1 MTSTLGLALNIQ
13 AGCNT
18 CPALPLQVKGNVWAV
33 VFGFVSI
40 LFITPC
46 LGFAL
51 RYIPLQPREF
61 TIGESDK
68 GLGAAQVMPQGPHC
82 RGMVLQL
89 CHAPLCAAAFS

>member
-68 GLGAAQVMPQGPHC
+68 GLGGCSGPAAGAALW
-82 RGMVLQL
+82 GSGL
-89 CHAPLCAAAFS
+89 CHTSC

>member
-1 MTSTLGLALNIQ
+1 M
-13 AGCNT
+13 
-18 CPALPLQVKGNVWAV
+18 

-61 TIGESDK
+61 TIGESGA
-68 GLGAAQVMPQGPHC
+68 GLAGRSDHVIGAA
-82 RGMVLQL
+82 L
-89 CHAPLCAAAFS
+89 